1 MANIKRYEAQLVKS
15 RKTVKEMGSAS
26 SSPQNAK
33 GEAAPAPGKQPVSQ
47 YDLDEAI
54 IEKCNFVWRP
64 INFYDRILQK
74 RICKRCSRQNQPFVL
89 NHFECVNSIGTK
101 SGLIR
106 SLKQYYYTN

>member
-1 MANIKRYEAQLVKS
+1 MKGCESANEDQLMKQKYEGLQKQAMANIKRYEAQLVKS
-15 RKTVKEMGSAS
+15 RKSVKEVGSAS

-54 IEKCNFVWRP
+54 IEKCSFVWRP

-74 RICKRCSRQNQPFVL
+74 RICKRCNR
-89 NHFECVNSIGTK
+89 
-101 SGLIR
+101 
-106 SLKQYYYTN
+106 